1 VIFLIR
7 PDGVESFFEA
17 ENVANQFKVR
27 NAKLPL
33 PGDGDLDFSLMQQAR
48 R

>member
-7 PDGVESFFEA
+7 PGGVSSFGEA
-17 ENVANQFKVR
+17 EDIANQFKVR

-33 PGDGDLDFSLMQQAR
+33 PGKGALDFSRMQEGGR
-48 R
+48 